1 MKTRYVIAIGA
12 GVATLVALAGA
23 RLILHDWL
31 TVDACYDDGGVFLKE
46 IGKCSHSQAEVDSY
60 RPRSN
65 RPAEVR

>member
-1 MKTRYVIAIGA
+1 MKKRYLIAIGA

-23 RLILHDWL
+23 RFVLLDWL
-31 TVDACYDDGGVFLKE
+31 TVDACYDDGGVYLEE
-46 IGKCSHSQAEVDSY
+46 IGKCSHSQAEVDNY